1 MKGLKKIALVA
12 AVAAAPFAQA
22 ELTSIDD
29 SLLADMTGQAG
40 ISIELDTAVTIGSL
54 VYTDTDGHTAGGNVA
69 GSIAVNGI
77 AFGGATVAGGVL
89 ATDDARFDNIKIDI
103 DVDANAGIVMHLA
116 AVDVTGALAGTN
128 TADFGLHVDS
138 VTSSAGAGALTL
150 ASNINIAGNLGP
162 VDVNINNT
170 TGPGGD
176 LISVTAYFEVV
187 DGGMDVDVMGLG
199 ISNLTIGQ
207 DSNPFAADTTYGT
220 AGLGLEAVGTGDDNW
235 AKVAMTIGTGSTTV
249 TDPSATT
256 TYDNVLVVS
265 ISEMSMD
272 ITADLTMGDNAGTAL
287 ELGSIAIND
296 LDMSSTALK
305 IYGH

>member
-29 SLLADMTGQAG
+29 SMLADMTGQAG

-54 VYTDTDGHTAGGNVA
+54 IYTDTDGHAAGGNVA

-116 AVDVTGALAGTN
+116 AVDVTGALTGTN

-138 VTSSAGAGALTL
+138 VTSSAAAGAITL
-150 ASNINIAGNLGP
+150 ASNIDIAGNLGP
-162 VDVNINNT
+162 VDININNVGT
-170 TGPGGD
+170 GD
-176 LISVTAYFEVV
+176 LINVTAYFEVV

-249 TDPSATT
+249 TDPAATT
-256 TYDNVLVVS
+256 TYDNVLEVT
-265 ISEMSMD
+265 ITEMSMD